1 MVMGEFTQ
9 ETEVLVIGGGPGGY
23 AAAFRAADLGLK
35 VTMVDM
41 EPRAGGVCLFRGCIS
56 SKTLLYVSELLHD
69 AKEAKKMGV
78 DFNDPRVDLARLR
91 EWKDQVVDKLAKGLT
106 QLGKRRKVEYIQ
118 ARAGFEDSHHV
129 RLYDSESEV
138 SHISFKHAIIA
149 TGSRPIA
156 LPGSEFNPGGRIMD
170 SSAALKLE
178 EIPERLLVVGGGYV
192 GVELGSVYASLGSR
206 VTLVEI
212 TDQLMPGTDEDLLK
226 PLFDRLQDLFAGI
239 YLNTK
244 VDNLQENGSTVKAI
258 LAGEVDKREETFDR
272 ALVAIGR
279 RPNSEDLGLENT
291 KVELDDRGFVLVDEQ
306 QRTAQKNLY
315 AIGDVVGGVMLAHKA
330 MYEGKVAAEVIA
342 GEPAAF
348 DARAIPAVVYTDPQ
362 LAWCGL
368 TEKNAR
374 RENRSVRI
382 SRFPWVAS
390 GRAASMGVARG
401 MTKLIVDAETER
413 VLGMGIVGREAGEMI
428 SEGVL
433 AVEMGALAEDLAM
446 SIHPHPTLSETE
458 EEAAGAFLGSSTHI
472 LPKEEDI
479 GSPG

>member
-41 EPRAGGVCLFRGCIS
+41 EPRAGGVCLFRGCIP
-56 SKTLLYVSELLHD
+56 SKALLYVSELLHD
-69 AKEAKKMGV
+69 VKGAEKMGL
-78 DFNDPRVDLARLR
+78 DFNQPQVDLVRLR
-91 EWKDQVVDKLAKGLT
+91 EWKEQVVDKLAKGLA
-106 QLGKRRKVEYIQ
+106 QLSKKRKVEYIQ

-129 RLYDSESEV
+129 RLYDTESEV

-149 TGSRPIA
+149 TGSRPIP
-156 LPGSEFNPGGRIMD
+156 LPGTEFKPGSRIMD
-170 SSAALKLE
+170 SGGALTLE
-178 EIPERLLVVGGGYV
+178 EIPQRLLVVGGGYV
-192 GVELGSVYASLGSR
+192 GVELGSVYGSLGSR
-206 VTLVEI
+206 VTLVEM
-212 TDQLMPGTDEDLLK
+212 TDGIMPGADRDLVENLAKRLEDLFETMYFNSKVTSAEEDEAGVKVTLEGDADGTTQT
-226 PLFDRLQDLFAGI
+226 FDRL
-239 YLNTK
+239 
-244 VDNLQENGSTVKAI
+244 
-258 LAGEVDKREETFDR
+258 
-272 ALVAIGR
+272 LVAIGR
-279 RPNSEDLGLENT
+279 RPNSEGLGLENT
-291 KVELDDRGFVLVDEQ
+291 KVEVDEHGFVVVDEQ

-342 GEPAAF
+342 GEPSAF

-368 TEKNAR
+368 TEDNAR

-382 SRFPWVAS
+382 SRFPWIAS
-390 GRAASMGVARG
+390 GRAASMGVSSG
-401 MTKLIVDAETER
+401 MTKIIVDAETER

-433 AVEMGALAEDLAM
+433 AVEMGALAEDLAL

-472 LPKEEDI
+472 LPKEEVI
-479 GSPG
+479 GSED